1 VKEKDFYLVL
11 GVPRGATADGIR
23 EAFRDL
29 AMRYH
34 PDRIG
39 PSGTER
45 FQQIAEAYTTLSDPE
60 KRRRY
65 NRWLD
70 DRDVPTVEP
79 EVEPAEPLVPEPV
92 SLFRDFHRFGP
103 SREEIHRRFRSNFEP
118 LGGSKGERIEP
129 LNVELILTPEEVAR
143 GGSLPIAVPVF
154 RSCPLCD
161 GTGDD
166 WGFACLLCSGNGML
180 EEEATVRLHIEP
192 GVRDNSVYELPIS
205 GLGIHN
211 FYLRVI
217 LRISR

>member
-1 VKEKDFYLVL
+1 VKEKDYYLIL
-11 GVPRGATADGIR
+11 GVERGASPDSIR

-29 AMRYH
+29 AQRFH

-39 PSGTER
+39 PSGTES
-45 FQQIAEAYTTLSDPE
+45 FQRIAEAYTTLSDPD

-70 DRDVPTVEP
+70 DRQEPATEAPVEP
-79 EVEPAEPLVPEPV
+79 VVPEPV
-92 SLFRDFHRFGP
+92 SLFRDFHRFSP
-103 SREEIHRRFRSNFEP
+103 SREEIHRRFRANFDP

-129 LNVELILTPEEVAR
+129 LNLEIILTPEEAAR
-143 GGSLPIAVPVF
+143 GGSLPVAVPVF
-154 RSCPLCD
+154 RRCPLCD

-166 WGFACLLCSGNGML
+166 WGFSCLLCSGEGLL
-180 EEEATVRLHIEP
+180 EEESTVRLHIEP
-192 GVRDNSVYELPIS
+192 GVRDNSVFELPID

-211 FYLRVI
+211 FYLRII